1 MTSCKIVVYHY
12 VRPIKNSKYQIK
24 GMEVEDFEK
33 QIKFLKKTYSPI
45 SAIDVVEVLNNKL
58 EIPDN
63 SILLTFDDGL
73 KDHFEYVYPILK
85 ENDIKGVFFPPGK
98 PIVEKMV
105 LDVHKIHFILAT
117 ITDINSIIDEIKAY
131 LEKLKGN
138 PAIET
143 FDFYYKKFA
152 IANRFDPKEIIFVKK
167 LLQKGLPLEFR
178 EKLVNQLFTKYVTNN
193 EKDFSEQLYLSMDD
207 IYKMKKDGMAF
218 GSHGYSHYWMDTLD
232 ENDLIEEF
240 SRNKEFSSKISGDN
254 LLMCYPHGGY
264 NDLVIK
270 KLEENNFQFALTTEV
285 GDAKLDGESRFKL
298 KRFDCNDF
306 PPISSK

>member
-12 VRPIKNSKYQIK
+12 VRPIKNSKYSIN

-33 QIKFLKKTYSPI
+33 QIKFLKKTYNPI
-45 SAIDVVEVLNNKL
+45 TATDVVDTLKNKQK
-58 EIPDN
+58 IPDN
-63 SILLTFDDGL
+63 SVLLTFDDGL
-73 KDHFEYVYPILK
+73 KDHVKYVYPILK
-85 ENDIKGVFFPPGK
+85 ENGIQGVFFPPGK
-98 PIVEKMV
+98 PILEKVV

-117 ITDINSIIDEIKAY
+117 ITDVNSIIDEIKEY
-131 LEKLKGN
+131 LEKLKDN
-138 PAIET
+138 PTIET

-167 LLQKGLPLEFR
+167 LLQKGLPSEFR
-178 EKLVNQLFTKYVTNN
+178 ENLVDQLFTKYVTDN
-193 EKDFSEQLYLSMDD
+193 EQSFSEKLYLSMDD
-207 IYKMKKDGMAF
+207 IYKMKKDGMVF

-232 ENDLIEEF
+232 ENELIQEF
-240 SRNKEFSSKISGDN
+240 SRNKEFLSKISGDN
-254 LLMCYPHGGY
+254 LLLCYPHGGY
-264 NDLVIK
+264 NDLVMK

-306 PPISSK
+306 PPISTK